1 MNGAYD
7 GVGETDGGED
17 ILELWREWGVSL
29 DSKVWVRRRGIHLV
43 DKGNELLI
51 HGEAVNGEN
60 M

>member
-1 MNGAYD
+1 
-7 GVGETDGGED
+7 
-17 ILELWREWGVSL
+17 L

-51 HGEAVNGEN
+51 HGEAVNGED